1 MRKRA
6 TRPRP
11 RWMSMRHQDRERQ
24 MSRDNNG
31 NKPNLKLSAVNR
43 RNILLGGTTLAAAAT
58 IVSGNPIHVAQ
69 AQQQAAGSGRKP
81 NILVIFG
88 DDIGQS
94 NISAYTFGL
103 MGYRTPNI
111 DRIAR
116 EGMMFTDY
124 YAEQS
129 CTAGRSTF
137 ITGQSTLRT
146 GMSKV
151 GIPGATIG
159 LRAEDITIAEAL
171 KPLGY
176 ATGQFGK
183 NHPCLSGCHPQPL
196 GLVFGHAHGRSPA
209 WR

>member
-1 MRKRA
+1 MHMSPSLRRW
-6 TRPRP
+6 TR
-11 RWMSMRHQDRERQ
+11 
-24 MSRDNNG
+24 
-31 NKPNLKLSAVNR
+31 V
-43 RNILLGGTTLAAAAT
+43 LGTVVLTCALAAVGLAE
-58 IVSGNPIHVAQ
+58 AQ
-69 AQQQAAGSGRKP
+69 AQQPKP

-103 MGYRTPNI
+103 MGYKTPNI
-111 DRIAR
+111 DRLAK

-137 ITGQSTLRT
+137 ITGQATLRT
-146 GMSKV
+146 GLSKV
-151 GIPGATIG
+151 GIPGATVG
-159 LRAEDITIAEAL
+159 LQPRDATIAELL

-183 NHPCLSGCHPQPL
+183 NHL
-196 GLVFGHAHGRSPA
+196 G
-209 WR
+209 